1 MWLVETSVKRAVFAF
16 MFTAALVGL
25 GLMSIG
31 RVGIDLFPEIDLPYV
46 SVTVALEGA
55 SPDTIESEVSII
67 IEDSLSTID
76 GIESMQSFSTEG
88 VSQVVIEFA
97 LSSNVDVKT
106 QDVRDKVQQAL
117 SDLPPAIDPPIV
129 EKADPDAAPIL

>member
-16 MFTAALVGL
+16 MFTVALVGL

-31 RVGIDLFPEIDLPYV
+31 RVGVDLFPEIDLPYV
-46 SVTVALEGA
+46 SVTIVLEGA

-76 GIESMQSFSTEG
+76 GIESMQSFSSEG

-97 LSSNVDVKT
+97 LSSNIDVKT
-106 QDVRDKVQQAL
+106 QD
-117 SDLPPAIDPPIV
+117 
-129 EKADPDAAPIL
+129 